1 MNQQVSRKRKLNIN
15 LLKLKN
21 EASQSRLQEKS
32 PAANPVLEA
41 AIDTFSSENTDIRGV
56 TGLNMDMAVM
66 QRIEL
71 DLLKYMNET
80 AYQK

>member
-1 MNQQVSRKRKLNIN
+1 MNQQVSRKRNLNIN

-21 EASQSRLQEKS
+21 QVSQSKKS
-32 PAANPVLEA
+32 PPNPVLEA

-80 AYQK
+80 A